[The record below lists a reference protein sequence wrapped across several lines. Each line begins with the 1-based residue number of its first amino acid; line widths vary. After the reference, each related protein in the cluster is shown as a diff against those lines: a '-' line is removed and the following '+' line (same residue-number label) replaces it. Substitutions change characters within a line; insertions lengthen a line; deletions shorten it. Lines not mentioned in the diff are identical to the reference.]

1 MTARLSPMDGLA
13 DALRR
18 YYIQLAPARIAQLE
32 QALAVERQLN
42 RELTEAAQTS
52 RDFRDSR
59 DAGYIDL
66 TGLER
71 P

>member
-1 MTARLSPMDGLA
+1 VTGRLSPMADLA

-32 QALAVERQLN
+32 QALAVQRQLN
-42 RELTEAAQTS
+42 RELTEAAATS

-59 DAGYIDL
+59 AAGYV
-66 TGLER
+66 TPLER